1 MILDFIQVNKIKGY
15 EDIKDFYVICSDGRI
30 INTDKLIYLKIT
42 FDKNGYPKYRLRMNN
57 GKQKHVKIH
66 QILAKWLIPN
76 PNNLPL
82 VRHLNDNKLDWR
94 IENLAFGTMSDNMK
108 DRVRNGRFNYKASAK
123 NFAKCRANSGHVKGG
138 AIIAKK
144 LSKPVRCIETG
155 IIYTS
160 AKEAERQTGIR
171 NTSIS
176 NCCNGRCKTAGKY
189 RWEWYQPQQAPNN
202 IVDMSDYL
210 EMNTS
215 YRIN

>member
-15 EDIKDFYVICSDGRI
+15 EDIKDFYVICSDGRM

-42 FDKNGYPKYRLRMNN
+42 FDKDGYPKYRLRMNN

-94 IENLAFGTMSDNMK
+94 IENLRWGTQSDNEHDYK
-108 DRVRNGRFNYKASAK
+108 RNTGKYKGTVVDPITTARGS
-123 NFAKCRANSGHVKGG
+123 VKGS
-138 AIIAKK
+138 KK
-144 LSKPVRCIETG
+144 SSKPVRCINTGDVYPSANKAQRATG
-155 IIYTS
+155 ID
-160 AKEAERQTGIR
+160 R
-171 NTSIS
+171 TSIGR
-176 NCCNGRCKTAGKY
+176 CCNNKQKTAGDLE
-189 RWEWYQPQQAPNN
+189 WEWYQPQQAPNN

-210 EMNTS
+210 EMNIS